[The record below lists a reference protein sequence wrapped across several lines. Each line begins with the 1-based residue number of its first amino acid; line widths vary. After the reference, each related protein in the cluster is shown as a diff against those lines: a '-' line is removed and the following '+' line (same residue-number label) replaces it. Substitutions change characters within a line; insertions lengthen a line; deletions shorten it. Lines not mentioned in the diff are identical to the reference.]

1 MRDLP
6 PALFC
11 ALRQGVAGAVLLC
24 WALWRGHALPRGR
37 DWRDLAAV
45 AVLLLVVGNGTLA
58 WAEQWVPTGIASLIV
73 VATPLWMAVFARL
86 SGEPVGRRAASGLLL
101 GFAGIGVLLWPDL
114 GRVRPEAGF
123 LKATLGLLA
132 SSAIWAYGSVYSKRR
147 PARTEPVMSIAVQM
161 LIGSGVFAALGVLVG
176 EPARWRPTRESLLA
190 VANLVVLGSI
200 VGYGSYIYALSK
212 LSTVNVSVYVYIN
225 TVVAVLLGV
234 LVLGERFDPFLA
246 VGIPLALG
254 GVYLVDRDRT
264 ERVLAETV
272 ARSGPER

>member
-190 VANLVVLGSI
+190 VAYLVVLGSI